1 MSILPHTV
9 YKSVKAVSVSIT
21 VYLSR
26 YSASSYSIRS
36 IWFLGFAAYR
46 LLMHV
51 DTPVGNTLPDMAVTI
66 GMCLAYHWLLKPRL
80 AAAGAES

>member
-1 MSILPHTV
+1 MC
-9 YKSVKAVSVSIT
+9 
-21 VYLSR
+21 
-26 YSASSYSIRS
+26 IRDR
-36 IWFLGFAAYR
+36 FLGFAAYR